1 MVASADLGNLGPR
14 DGPPVEFDWKFQWI
28 LLLSYAP
35 WLILAALLLMR
46 RKNRTWRICWL
57 IVPLG
62 LVLTACHIL
71 PRLFGV
77 APQETDQI
85 RDFLDAVG
93 FGLTCVWGWGDW
105 IGSRT
110 RLLTMCKT
118 ALWMLPVSALCALF
132 QAGPHGP
139 IASFAIVVMIIAVFS
154 ALMILA
160 ALNLAAIRC
169 GGRYKPWRF
178 SLWLLV
184 WLVLGA
190 VIVVVVSFSF
200 IEAHVFT
207 ARFDW
212 SFLFKRLPEVLLG
225 GAIWGV
231 ILWAITL
238 PFLILAFSSS
248 FYRERFCGV
257 CGVAGKDE
265 PPPLPVG
272 QEQGSP

>member
-1 MVASADLGNLGPR
+1 MASADLGNLGPS
-14 DGPPVEFDWKFQWI
+14 DGDPVEFDWRFQWI
-28 LLLSYAP
+28 LLLSCAP
-35 WLILAALLLMR
+35 WLILAALLLVR

-71 PRLFGV
+71 PRLFGF
-77 APQETDQI
+77 APQEADQF
-85 RDFLDAVG
+85 RDFLSAVG

-105 IGSRT
+105 IGSRN
-110 RLLTMCKT
+110 RLLTMGKA
-118 ALWMLPVSALCALF
+118 ALWMLPVSALCAF
-132 QAGPHGP
+132 CQAGPHGP

-154 ALMILA
+154 ALMVLA

-178 SLWLLV
+178 SLWLLAWPV
-184 WLVLGA
+184 LCAAIVAVVLFSLV
-190 VIVVVVSFSF
+190 
-200 IEAHVFT
+200 EAHVFT

-212 SFLFKRLPEVLLG
+212 SSLSKRLPEVLLA

-231 ILWAITL
+231 LLWAITL
-238 PFLILAFSSS
+238 PFLILAFSNR

-265 PPPLPVG
+265 PSPLPVG
-272 QEQGSP
+272 QEQGDS